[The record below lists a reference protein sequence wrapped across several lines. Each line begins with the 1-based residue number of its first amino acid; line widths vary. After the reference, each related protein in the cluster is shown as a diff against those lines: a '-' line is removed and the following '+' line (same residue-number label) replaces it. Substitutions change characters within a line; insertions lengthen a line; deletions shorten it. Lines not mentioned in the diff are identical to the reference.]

1 MDATTVTPSPR
12 NEPQRTYAPGTTER
26 ASLRAALA
34 DMAGHQHEL
43 PVTVDGRR
51 YLPSGPSFDV
61 VTPHAHAHVLGRA
74 ATATREDGKAAV
86 EAALRSGPAWRA
98 LPYDERAAVLL
109 RAADLLSGPW
119 RDRLNAATMLGQ
131 SKTCYQAEIDAALS
145 RSRHGPD
152 SRSAARSRTAAR
164 SS

>member
-12 NEPQRTYAPGTTER
+12 NEPQRTYAPGTAER

-34 DMAGHQHEL
+34 DMAGRRHEL

-74 ATATREDGKAAV
+74 ATATREDAKAAV
-86 EAALRSGPAWRA
+86 EAALRGRPGVACRTTSARPCCCGPR
-98 LPYDERAAVLL
+98 
-109 RAADLLSGPW
+109 
-119 RDRLNAATMLGQ
+119 
-131 SKTCYQAEIDAALS
+131 TCC
-145 RSRHGPD
+145 RVRGG
-152 SRSAARSRTAAR
+152 TG
-164 SS
+164 